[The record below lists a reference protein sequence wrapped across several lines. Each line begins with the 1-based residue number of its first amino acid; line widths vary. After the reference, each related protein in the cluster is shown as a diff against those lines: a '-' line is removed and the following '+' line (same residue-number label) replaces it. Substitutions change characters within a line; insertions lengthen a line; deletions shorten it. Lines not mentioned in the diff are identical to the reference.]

1 MDSSSQFSDV
11 KRFLRQKVRTDIVA
25 EYDQMIDEMPDDIQS
40 FEEVEKLLRKGTI
53 KIAGKFLQCW
63 IEVAKKILDVP
74 CCPKCGKKMRHRG
87 LRECTIMTTVGE
99 VKYKRPRFRCDDCG
113 ESLYPHDATVRF
125 LAHGVSQSLAQVIAR
140 MGADRPFEQAVEY
153 LDEDYYI
160 HLTKQTVQQVTENA
174 GNHIIEQEDERR
186 KTIKEMMPGE
196 RVNALAYS
204 SPVKHEIAAVTCDGT
219 MVHTR
224 EKPGYLGGISEDR
237 PEWHEVR
244 VGNVSVG
251 NIEVKNEK
259 LSDMK
264 RGNHFSMDVSYSDT
278 FARFESVEDVGIDLY
293 MSAKQAGF
301 FDANL
306 RCFISDGASWLR
318 TIAETHFHD
327 AVHILDWYHATE
339 YISELSNEMFGKESK
354 DAKRWTEGR
363 ETELWNG
370 DVGAVICAIEEL
382 YKITS
387 LTGSQRKMIDK
398 TLTYIRNNRDRMRY
412 PEYREL
418 GLPIGSGRIEGL
430 CKSLVG
436 DRCKASGMRGW
447 TIRGSEGVLRIRA
460 ARRDGKYKETW
471 QKHFA
476 SA

>member
-1 MDSSSQFSDV
+1 MGSSSQFSDA

-25 EYDQMIDEMPDDIQS
+25 EYDQMIDEMPDDIKS

-63 IEVAKKILDVP
+63 IEVAEKKLDVP
-74 CCPKCGKKMRHRG
+74 CCPKCRKKMRHRG
-87 LRECTIMTTVGE
+87 LRECTIMTTVGQ
-99 VKYKRPRFRCDDCG
+99 VKYKRPRYRCDDCG
-113 ESLYPHDATVRF
+113 ESFYPHDATARF

-174 GNHIIEQEDERR
+174 GNHIIEAEDERR
-186 KTIKEMMPGE
+186 KTIMEMMPGE

-204 SPVKHEIAAVTCDGT
+204 SPVKHEVAAVTCDGT
-219 MVHTR
+219 MIHTR
-224 EKPGYLGGISEDR
+224 EKPGYLGGKSEDR

-251 NIEVKNEK
+251 GIATKCEK
-259 LSDMK
+259 SRDK
-264 RGNHFSMDVSYSDT
+264 RRGNHFSMDVQHSDT

-293 MSAKQAGF
+293 MRAKQAGF
-301 FDANL
+301 FDAHL

-318 TIAETHFHD
+318 TIAETHFPD

-339 YISELSNEMFGKESK
+339 YISELSNEVFGKGGGKSKQWIEQRES
-354 DAKRWTEGR
+354 
-363 ETELWNG
+363 ELWNG
-370 DVGAVICAIEEL
+370 NVGAVIRAMKDL

-387 LTGSQRKMIDK
+387 LTGSQK
-398 TLTYIRNNRDRMRY
+398 
-412 PEYREL
+412 
-418 GLPIGSGRIEGL
+418 
-430 CKSLVG
+430 
-436 DRCKASGMRGW
+436 
-447 TIRGSEGVLRIRA
+447 
-460 ARRDGKYKETW
+460 
-471 QKHFA
+471 
-476 SA
+476 